1 MRDRGFVM
9 YWLVFF
15 AVFLSLCAREGKR
28 ATSDKPVS
36 RLLRRFYEFG
46 SRNRKEVADV
56 EKRGDGV

>member
-1 MRDRGFVM
+1 M

-15 AVFLSLCAREGKR
+15 AVFSSLCAREGKR